1 MLFRITD
8 LAILGVLAASVT
20 SKPLDPKIGT
30 NGLLPPLTYSPIVEE
45 FPPNLPFTSVT
56 HQCLINSMNYPT
68 WYSAVLSS
76 EADLQ
81 FLDWEYPMNETN
93 YQVDDSETSVSPNSI
108 PNGVMGYCNG
118 EDGAYGST
126 YQLYYP
132 KINQCYNISP
142 KPNVGVMNFSPFTE
156 NTFCF
161 FSEANC
167 RGERVCV
174 YRSLS
179 NPSSDG
185 LIVPATTNMLS
196 NGILSTLALS
206 PKPADGYVSPLCS
219 VINPPNT
226 HLERSQC

>member
-45 FPPNLPFTSVT
+45 FPPNLPFTS
-56 HQCLINSMNYPT
+56 YE
-68 WYSAVLSS
+68 LSHLVFGRAFLRS
-76 EADLQ
+76 R
-81 FLDWEYPMNETN
+81 LDWEYPMNETN

-142 KPNVGVMNFSPFTE
+142 KPNVGVMNFSPFAE